1 MPKAMNKAAPTLKN
15 IKVVRRT
22 LKKLIESKTDT
33 GQNGGGYFILKKGDG
48 STIRYKLPFDDPRGI
63 HLRRFLH
70 TKIEEPSKDA
80 KLDFN
85 ANEEMKEFGDSYQFM
100 FHVCGQLRWKDTMWN
115 LFLTGKFII
124 GENGEERKPDELDRL
139 LYHTFSPEEWKGL
152 EKLDELRD
160 GAKPDTVEERNTSQR
175 FPSKD
180 GPSGGPDTP
189 PGPSREPDSTV
200 KLSRGGDDSHGGEIK
215 NESNATDNGGMSPE
229 IRGVAV
235 QDIVD
240 QICPSSSPTVSP
252 GESADLPAPGE
263 ELNTYHDGIADAHD
277 VHGMEAPGVSTVDIV
292 QHLLEKVSGLQN
304 TVDKQNIMLEK
315 MLENQQQQTHAA
327 PTQGV
332 VSHVAVHEASDDKS
346 KAMRR
351 LIENTKL
358 ESKVTHL
365 MGNGGERSAIKLP
378 NQYAGLDIFMYFGRS
393 DSSKGQQLFFA
404 FKRGGE
410 QLFAKD
416 GNYSFSTSS
425 KSTENIEMLL
435 NGEGFGNFRK
445 RLENFHNEL
454 DLGQHGSRRTAEVG
468 ELSPK
473 ANTPKRKK
481 VLRVQPRDDGGL
493 DIFEPTPQP
502 RRRAT
507 PQAGTQSRPRAT
519 TPVVMDPPPPRTS
532 LRRAAHGQRRP
543 HGKSPLNN
551 MRQPELYNT
560 PAVAKSH
567 SIGKG
572 AGVGE
577 AGPSSSGARRTPK
590 SSAGKS
596 VGKKNRAPGSRGK
609 GTPDGNVQQDT
620 LTTPV
625 AVTPADTPSV
635 FLNSTGEG
643 AVAQR
648 RSGRN
653 KSAVSYKEST
663 QERILFS

>member
-1 MPKAMNKAAPTLKN
+1 MPKAMNKAAPSLTS
-15 IKVVRRT
+15 ITVVRRI

-63 HLRRFLH
+63 HLRRFLD
-70 TKIEEPSKDA
+70 TKIEEPPKDA

-85 ANEEMKEFGDSYQFM
+85 ANEEMKEFGVSYQFM

-115 LFLTGKFII
+115 LFLTGKFLI
-124 GENGEERKPDELDRL
+124 GEDGKERKPEELDRL
-139 LYHTFSPEEWKGL
+139 LYHTFSLEEWK
-152 EKLDELRD
+152 KLDKLVELRDGEWRD
-160 GAKPDTVEERNTSQR
+160 GAKPDTVEERDTSQR
-175 FPSKD
+175 SPSKD

-315 MLENQQQQTHAA
+315 MLENQQTHAA

-351 LIENTKL
+351 LIENTNL

-435 NGEGFGNFRK
+435 NGEGFGNFGK
-445 RLENFHNEL
+445 RLKDIHAKL

-473 ANTPKRKK
+473 ANTPKRQQRFYL
-481 VLRVQPRDDGGL
+481 VP
-493 DIFEPTPQP
+493 
-502 RRRAT
+502 AT
-507 PQAGTQSRPRAT
+507 PQAGTQSKSPST
-519 TPVVMDPPPPRTS
+519 TPGIMRPPPPRTS
-532 LRRAAHGQRRP
+532 RP
-543 HGKSPLNN
+543 HGKSPLGP
-551 MRQPELYNT
+551 RQPDFNIT
-560 PAVAKSH
+560 PVDKKSR
-567 SIGKG
+567 SMGKG

-596 VGKKNRAPGSRGK
+596 IGKKDGASGSRG
-609 GTPDGNVQQDT
+609 TSENA

-625 AVTPADTPSV
+625 AVTLADTPSV

-648 RSGRN
+648 RSGRERGPPPN
-653 KSAVSYKEST
+653 YKDE
-663 QERILFS
+663 